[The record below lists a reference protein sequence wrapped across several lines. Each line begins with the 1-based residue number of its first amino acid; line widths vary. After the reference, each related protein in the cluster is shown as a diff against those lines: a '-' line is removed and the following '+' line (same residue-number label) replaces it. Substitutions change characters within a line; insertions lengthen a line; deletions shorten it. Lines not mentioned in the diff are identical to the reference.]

1 MLTPKKKSDQKTVL
15 TTAHNDFKK
24 SLTKHAYFKVNNH
37 NVSEDLVQETFMK
50 TWTYLIKGGKV
61 HIMKAFLYHILNNLI
76 IDEYRKRKTFSLDSL
91 LEKGFEIE
99 GPEPESLPTITSEKN
114 VLLLVT
120 KLPEKYRNI
129 INMRYIK
136 DLSLDEISAIT
147 NQSKK
152 TVSVQIF
159 RGIEKLKIMYH
170 DKDLS

>member
-1 MLTPKKKSDQKTVL
+1 MLTPKEKSNQKTVL
-15 TTAHNDFKK
+15 TTAHNDFEK
-24 SLTKHAYFKVNNH
+24 SLTNYACAKVSNRNIG
-37 NVSEDLVQETFMK
+37 EDLVQETFMK
-50 TWTYLIKGGKV
+50 TWIYLIKGGKV

-76 IDEYRKRKTFSLDSL
+76 IDEYRKRKTLSLDNL

-99 GPEPESLPTITSEKN
+99 SPEPEKTPNFTSEKN
-114 VLLLVT
+114 VLLLVA

-136 DLSLDEISAIT
+136 DLSLDEISIVT

-159 RGIEKLKIMYH
+159 RGIEKLKIMYY
-170 DKDLS
+170 DKTSN